1 MYDLLIKNANIIDG
15 TGADAYTG
23 NVGIRDGKIAYIGAE
38 DAAASQTLDIHGLT
52 LVPGFVDSHSHGDF
66 SIFNPDHAE
75 NVEQGIIFSVGGHCG
90 DSIAPSLRNEKL
102 FTMAELAEQLQD
114 TAISSHYGILA
125 GHGAIRR
132 LIVGRENRS
141 VTEEELQK
149 MCQLLADSMNAG
161 GMGLSLGLTYTP
173 GSYADRDE
181 LIALAKVVG
190 EKGGIITSHIRNESD
205 DLIPSV
211 EEFIEVCRAGK
222 CRGVIS
228 HLKAAD
234 KANHGKVKTVLAML
248 EQAHKEDV
256 EVYADA
262 YPFCASATSLSSRF
276 IPRQFHPVGT
286 TDPIA
291 LLDDPEICKSIK
303 TWALNKWGTDLSW
316 VLITGC
322 KAHPEYRGMNMN
334 EVAEAMGCEDR
345 YEAVFAL
352 LREAK
357 RVNACFTMMS
367 EEDVATV
374 LAHPLVMVGCDSNAG
389 NGASYF
395 HPRRRTSFP
404 RVLGKYVREEKIT
417 SLPEMIRKMTSLPA
431 FVYRLPSKG
440 RIAEGFDA
448 DICIFDPETIRET
461 ADYVNVFAPN
471 IGIHYVLVNGKIVV
485 EDGKYNG
492 TKAAKLHLQK

>member
-1 MYDLLIKNANIIDG
+1 MYDLIIQNATVIDG
-15 TGADAYTG
+15 TGAEAITADVAITG
-23 NVGIRDGKIAYIGAE
+23 GKIAAVGTVTDSAKNIL
-38 DAAASQTLDIHGLT
+38 DAKGLT
-52 LVPGFVDSHSHGDF
+52 LTPGFVDSHSHGDGYVM
-66 SIFNPDHAE
+66 NPHHPE
-75 NVEQGIIFSVGGHCG
+75 NLEQGITFSIGGQCG
-90 DSIAPSLRNEKL
+90 GSIAPSKREGAL
-102 FTMAELAEQLQD
+102 FTMRELAEKMD
-114 TAISSHYGILA
+114 GVAISSYYGILA
-125 GHGAIRR
+125 GHGTIRW
-132 LIVGRENRS
+132 LVAGTENRP
-141 VTEEELQK
+141 VTEEELSQ
-149 MCQLLADSMNAG
+149 MCRLLEESMEAG

-173 GSYADRDE
+173 GSYADQAE

-190 EKGGIITSHIRNESD
+190 EKGGIIASHIRNESD

-211 EEFIEVCRAGK
+211 EEFITICREGK

-234 KANHGKVKTVLAML
+234 KANHGKVKEVLAMM
-248 EQAHKEDV
+248 EQAHKDGV
-256 EVYADA
+256 EIYADA
-262 YPFCASATSLSSRF
+262 YPFCASATSLSARF

-322 KAHPEYRGMNMN
+322 KKYPQYRGMNMN
-334 EVAEAMGCEDR
+334 EIAKAMGYEDR

-357 RVNACFTMMS
+357 RVSACFTMMS

-374 LAHPLVMVGCDSNAG
+374 LAHPLVMVGCDSNTG

-417 SLPEMIRKMTSLPA
+417 TLPEMIRKMTSLPA
-431 FVYRLPSKG
+431 QVYKLPGKG
-440 RIAEGFDA
+440 RIAPGYDA
-448 DICIFDPETIRET
+448 DICIFDPDTIRDT
-461 ADYVNVFAPN
+461 ADYVDVHAPN
-471 IGIHYVLVNGKIVV
+471 IGIHYVLVNGQVVV

-492 TKAAKLHLQK
+492 TLAARLHLR

>member
-1 MYDLLIKNANIIDG
+1 MKQYIIKNAKIIDG
-15 TGADAYTG
+15 TGAEPFCGDIAIC
-23 NVGIRDGKIAYIGAE
+23 NGKIQALGQDLSGEVLI
-38 DAAASQTLDIHGLT
+38 DAAGLT
-52 LVPGFVDSHSHGDF
+52 ICPGFVDSHSHGDV
-66 SIFNPDHAE
+66 SVLNPHHSE
-75 NVEQGIIFSVGGHCG
+75 NLEQGITFSVGGHCG
-90 DSIAPSLRNEKL
+90 DSIAPSLREEKL
-102 FTMAELAEQLQD
+102 FTMAQLAEIMQGMS
-114 TAISSHYGILA
+114 ISSYYGILA
-125 GHGAIRR
+125 GHCAIRR
-132 LIVGRENRS
+132 LIVGRVNRP
-141 VTEEELQK
+141 VTEEELEK
-149 MCQLLADSMNAG
+149 MCQLLADSMDAG

-173 GSYADRDE
+173 GSYADQAE

-190 EKGGIITSHIRNESD
+190 EKGGIIAAHIRNESD

-211 EEFIEVCRAGK
+211 EEFITICREGK
-222 CRGVIS
+222 CRGIIS

-234 KANHGKVKTVLAML
+234 KANHGKVKTVLAMM
-248 EQAHKEDV
+248 EQAHKEGV
-256 EVYADA
+256 EIYADA
-262 YPFCASATSLSSRF
+262 YPFCASATSLSARF

-322 KAHPEYRGMNMN
+322 KKYPQYRGMNMN
-334 EVAEAMGCEDR
+334 EVAEAMGYEDR

-357 RVNACFTMMS
+357 RVSACFTMMS

-374 LAHPLVMVGCDSNAG
+374 LAHPLVMVGCDSNTG

-404 RVLGKYVREEKIT
+404 RILGKYVREEKIT
-417 SLPEMIRKMTSLPA
+417 SLPEMIRKMTNLPA
-431 FVYRLPSKG
+431 HVYNLPGKG
-440 RIAEGFDA
+440 RIAPGYDA
-448 DICIFDPETIRET
+448 DLCIFDPETIRET
-461 ADYVNVFAPN
+461 ADYVDVFAPN
-471 IGIHYVLVNGKIVV
+471 IGIHYVLVGGKIVV

-492 TKAAKLHLQK
+492 TTAAKLYLRK